1 MKIEVFI
8 SSNQSEFASE
18 RQFLADNIRND
29 PLFDSYFNVYIFEED
44 SAKAE
49 PSDMVFT
56 ERVEQADIY
65 IGLIGNEYGFEYA
78 GGISA
83 TEFEFNRFNDKNP
96 NSYFFVKMDDDADDK
111 SKKFFNRIKDSKRYK
126 RFKTNDDLIR
136 EVKIALRECMI
147 GHSKRNVFDSAI
159 IENSTYDDVDETAI
173 GLFKKFLKNQTIKE
187 LFNERSNEQILEC
200 IGAGKIDP
208 KGVFHLNNAG
218 ALFFAKDITKFGL
231 DYEVKMVRFNGV
243 DRRVLI
249 DQMTSTS
256 SIFILLNQFESFFN
270 RNTKIGTFIQG
281 FESYDVPEYPIE
293 AVREAFVNAVAH
305 RDYSLTD
312 DCITF
317 YIYDDRILVSS
328 PGSLPDP
335 LTVDDLKIEV
345 NPKHRNKTIC
355 RIFKYTKFMEHFGT
369 GINRMRGEMLDSG
382 LPEPEFYDGN
392 YFKVILRGPNGKL
405 IVTEKHLKEDSIDL
419 SGYNLNKRQLEA
431 VTVMFNEGV
440 KFTYKSYAQH
450 FNVSLTTSKRDL
462 QSLVDQNLINKY
474 DVEGV
479 KTFSSNGLVH

>member
-18 RQFLADNIRND
+18 RQFIADNIRND

-405 IVTEKHLKEDSIDL
+405 IVTEKHLKKDSIDL

-474 DVEGV
+474 DVESV

>member
-1 MKIEVFI
+1 
-8 SSNQSEFASE
+8 
-18 RQFLADNIRND
+18 
-29 PLFDSYFNVYIFEED
+29 
-44 SAKAE
+44 
-49 PSDMVFT
+49 
-56 ERVEQADIY
+56 
-65 IGLIGNEYGFEYA
+65 
-78 GGISA
+78 
-83 TEFEFNRFNDKNP
+83 
-96 NSYFFVKMDDDADDK
+96 
-111 SKKFFNRIKDSKRYK
+111 
-126 RFKTNDDLIR
+126 
-136 EVKIALRECMI
+136 
-147 GHSKRNVFDSAI
+147 
-159 IENSTYDDVDETAI
+159 
-173 GLFKKFLKNQTIKE
+173 
-187 LFNERSNEQILEC
+187 
-200 IGAGKIDP
+200 
-208 KGVFHLNNAG
+208 
-218 ALFFAKDITKFGL
+218 
-231 DYEVKMVRFNGV
+231 MVRFNGV

-328 PGSLPDP
+328 PGGLPDP
-335 LTVDDLKIEV
+335 LTVEDLKIEV

-405 IVTEKHLKEDSIDL
+405 IVTEKHLKKDSIDL

-462 QSLVDQNLINKY
+462 QSLFNQNLINKY

>member
-18 RQFLADNIRND
+18 RQFIADNIRND

-49 PSDMVFT
+49 PSDIVFT

-231 DYEVKMVRFNGV
+231 GYEVKMVRFNGV

-405 IVTEKHLKEDSIDL
+405 IVTEKHLKEDSVDL

-474 DVEGV
+474 DVESV

>member
-18 RQFLADNIRND
+18 RQFIADNIRND

-474 DVEGV
+474 DVESV

>member
-18 RQFLADNIRND
+18 RQFIADNIRND

-49 PSDMVFT
+49 PSDKVFT
-56 ERVEQADIY
+56 ERVEKADIY

-96 NSYFFVKMDDDADDK
+96 NSYFFVKMDDDADDN

-136 EVKIALRECMI
+136 EVKIALRGCMI
-147 GHSKRNVFDSAI
+147 GHSKRNVFDSEI

-328 PGSLPDP
+328 PGGLPDP
-335 LTVDDLKIEV
+335 LTVEDLKIEV

-405 IVTEKHLKEDSIDL
+405 IATEKHLKKDSIDL

-462 QSLVDQNLINKY
+462 QGLFNQKLINKY